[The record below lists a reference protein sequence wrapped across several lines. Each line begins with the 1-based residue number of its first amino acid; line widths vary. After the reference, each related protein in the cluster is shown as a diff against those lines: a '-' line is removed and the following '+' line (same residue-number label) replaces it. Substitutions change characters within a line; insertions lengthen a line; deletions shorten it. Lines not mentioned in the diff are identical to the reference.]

1 MDKNLAWLLG
11 YLLSDGCI
19 NRPSYRKKGNETHL
33 EFICKYSDREILY
46 KVKAILNT
54 KAKVNDYPEYQ
65 SPQSKIR
72 IYDRKDIIEKYPDI
86 KSEIPKDIKGFER
99 HFIRGL
105 FDGDG
110 TLNTRKNRGT
120 FRIGFID
127 EKENITQWVSD
138 TITSTLKLDYK
149 KCRWVPQNNVYEVLW
164 EGNIANLIAFWL
176 YHGDIENCCLQR
188 KLEKYKSDVLNN
200 KTFDSLDEEMLYA
213 AKAYINQ
220 DNEIA
225 FNVPRL
231 QTLKWCHR
239 VQNLLS
245 YNTTPVFHNKGRRK
259 YYHLHIPQKIV
270 TNTQSA
276 C

>member
-1 MDKNLAWLLG
+1 MSNR
-11 YLLSDGCI
+11 YLS
-19 NRPSYRKKGNETHL
+19 
-33 EFICKYSDREILY
+33 FICKYSDREILS
-46 KVKAILNT
+46 KIKKILGT
-54 KAKVNDYPEYQ
+54 KNDVHDYPEYK
-65 SPQSKIR
+65 SPQSR
-72 IYDRKDIIEKYPDI
+72 LNVCDRPDISMKYTKI
-86 KSEIPKDIKGFER
+86 KSEVPIEDIKGFER

-110 TLNTRKNRGT
+110 TLSTRKNRGT

-138 TITSTLKLDYK
+138 TITNALKLDYK

-220 DNEIA
+220 ENEVA
-225 FNVPRL
+225 FNVPGL

>member
-1 MDKNLAWLLG
+1 M
-11 YLLSDGCI
+11 
-19 NRPSYRKKGNETHL
+19 
-33 EFICKYSDREILY
+33 KY
-46 KVKAILNT
+46 T
-54 KAKVNDYPEYQ
+54 K
-65 SPQSKIR
+65 
-72 IYDRKDIIEKYPDI
+72 I
-86 KSEIPKDIKGFER
+86 KSEVPIEDIKGFER

-110 TLNTRKNRGT
+110 TLSTRKNRGT

-176 YHGDIENCCLQR
+176 YHGDIENCCLRR

-213 AKAYINQ
+213 AKAYMNQ
-220 DNEIA
+220 ENEIA
-225 FNVPRL
+225 FNVPGL